1 MGDIAEM
8 MLEGTLCA
16 ECGVVLKCGGDG
28 IPILCHSCHAQYQ
41 KSCQQ
46 PDGGDKGGTM
56 CENFYK

>member
-1 MGDIAEM
+1 M